1 MYELAGRYK
10 NSLLLNF
17 AIHKILMQ
25 PGREKEVRG
34 AGQHALVRL
43 RPRAPAGHARYAFC
57 CPLAASTPARPRRP
71 RSCRWRPWGPA

>member
-25 PGREKEVRG
+25 PGREKEVRLWARVWGWACG
-34 AGQHALVRL
+34 AGHV
-43 RPRAPAGHARYAFC
+43 
-57 CPLAASTPARPRRP
+57 
-71 RSCRWRPWGPA
+71 WGWTWVGAHVQV

>member
-25 PGREKEVRG
+25 PGREKEVG
-34 AGQHALVRL
+34 GWVGL
-43 RPRAPAGHARYAFC
+43 PGW
-57 CPLAASTPARPRRP
+57 AAWVGWEW
-71 RSCRWRPWGPA
+71 WRV

>member
-25 PGREKEVRG
+25 PGREKEVG
-34 AGQHALVRL
+34 VPCAVC
-43 RPRAPAGHARYAFC
+43 APGCGCGCDMKRKC
-57 CPLAASTPARPRRP
+57 
-71 RSCRWRPWGPA
+71 

>member
-1 MYELAGRYK
+1 MAGAGHRLASFKPCYAWPTCPPYALLAPTEGRQLVYELAGRYK

-34 AGQHALVRL
+34 LG
-43 RPRAPAGHARYAFC
+43 
-57 CPLAASTPARPRRP
+57 
-71 RSCRWRPWGPA
+71 